1 MTAGARSV
9 PTSGGVDAVASRL
22 RELAGQ
28 GRRIIVAV
36 AGPPGAGKS
45 TFSDALHA
53 ALENRAPG
61 SSAILPMDGFH
72 YDNSVIAPLGLLPRK
87 GSPQTFD
94 AHGLVATLARIR
106 SAREAVAVPVFDR
119 AMDLARAGARIIAP
133 GQAIVIVEGN
143 YLLLDE
149 EPWRQ
154 AAPLFDLTVFLSVP
168 QKVLEERL
176 IRRWLDHGL
185 DPDAARLRA
194 LGNDI
199 PNALHVNAN
208 SRSADIVAENF

>member
-1 MTAGARSV
+1 VITGTRSATASAGL
-9 PTSGGVDAVASRL
+9 DAVASRL
-22 RELAGQ
+22 LDSLRQ
-28 GRRIIVAV
+28 GRRTILAV
-36 AGPPGAGKS
+36 AGAPGAGKS
-45 TFSDALHA
+45 TFCDALHA
-53 ALENRAPG
+53 ALERSAPG
-61 SSAILPMDGFH
+61 AAGVLPMDGFH
-72 YDNSVIAPLGLLPRK
+72 YDNAVIEPLGLLPRK

-94 AHGLVATLARIR
+94 AHGFVATLRRIR
-106 SAREAVAVPVFDR
+106 SAHEAVAVPVFDR

-133 GQAIVIVEGN
+133 GQPVVIVEGN

-149 EPWRQ
+149 DPWKQ

-168 QKVLEERL
+168 QPVLEERL

-208 SRSADIVAENF
+208 SRSADIVVENF

>member
-1 MTAGARSV
+1 VTDGSQRIPAPLGL
-9 PTSGGVDAVASRL
+9 DAVADRL
-22 RELAGQ
+22 LDSLSQ
-28 GRRIIVAV
+28 GGRTILAV

-45 TFSDALHA
+45 TFCDALHA
-53 ALENRAPG
+53 ALERSAPG
-61 SSAILPMDGFH
+61 VAAVLPMDGFH
-72 YDNSVIAPLGLLPRK
+72 YDNAVIEPLGLLPRK

-94 AHGLVATLARIR
+94 AHGFVATLRRIR
-106 SAREAVAVPVFDR
+106 SSDEAVAVPVFDR
-119 AMDLARAGARIIAP
+119 VMDLARAGARIIAP

-149 EPWRQ
+149 DPWTQ

-168 QKVLEERL
+168 QAVLEERL

-185 DPDAARLRA
+185 DLDTAKLRA

-208 SRSADIVAENF
+208 SRAADIVVENF

>member
-1 MTAGARSV
+1 VTTGARSV
-9 PTSGGVDAVASRL
+9 PASGGVDAVAFRL
-22 RELAGQ
+22 RGLARQ
-28 GRRIIVAV
+28 GRRVIVAI

-45 TFSDALHA
+45 TFTDALHA
-53 ALENRAPG
+53 ELERSLEG
-61 SSAILPMDGFH
+61 LSAVLPMDGFH
-72 YDNSVIAPLGLLPRK
+72 YDNAVIEPLGLLPRK

-94 AHGLVATLARIR
+94 AHGLVATLRRIR
-106 SAREAVAVPVFDR
+106 SADEAVAVPVFDR

-149 EPWRQ
+149 DPWTQ
-154 AAPLFDLTVFLSVP
+154 AVPLFDLTVFLSVP
-168 QKVLEERL
+168 QAVLEERL

-185 DPDAARLRA
+185 DLDAAKLRA

-208 SRSADIVAENF
+208 SRAADIVVENF